1 MRAVDRRTFLVR
13 SAGLVCGAVFSSPLV
28 EALHGRQ
35 ALAQGGCTLAAGE
48 GEGGYGPLQPAG
60 PELALPAGF
69 TYRRFS
75 VMGTPMSD
83 GRPTPSAHDGMAAFA
98 LPNGNVRLVRNHE
111 IPGLATPE
119 LLTVAGDPL
128 KGYDP
133 GGQGGTTS
141 LEIKVMPDGDRRL
154 VRDFV
159 SLSGTIMNCAGGPTP
174 WGSWLSCE
182 ETTQGGPP
190 LRQPHGYCFEVRA
203 RANEE
208 VRATPLKA
216 LGRFVHEAVAVDPAT
231 GIVYE
236 TEDQSRAGLYRFIPD
251 QPGLLAAGGRL
262 EMLGIAGAPN
272 SDLSNSDPSQAVVV
286 GQPLPV
292 TWFDIAD
299 PDPDDAEENPSAVF
313 EQGDAQGAARFR
325 RLEGCWYGEDSIY
338 FTSTSGGA
346 AGLGQVWQYQPAAGV
361 DGQLTLVFESTEAAC
376 LDGPDNIT
384 VSPRGGILICE
395 DGGGEQYL
403 RGLTAAGKVFDF
415 ALNRITQ
422 REFAGATFSPDG
434 QTLFVNIQGDIVNP
448 GMTFAIWGPWGRGA
462 L

>member
-1 MRAVDRRTFLVR
+1 MRALDRRTFLVR
-13 SAGLVCGAVFSSPLV
+13 SASLACGAVLSSPLV
-28 EALHGRQ
+28 EALHGRR
-35 ALAQGGCTLAAGE
+35 ALAALGGCHLQAGQD
-48 GEGGYGPLQPAG
+48 EGGYGNLQPAG

-69 TYRRFS
+69 MYRRFS
-75 VMGTPMSD
+75 VTGTPMSD

-111 IPGLATPE
+111 IPGLATPG
-119 LLTVAGDPL
+119 LLTVAGDL
-128 KGYDP
+128 AKGYDP

-141 LEIKVMPDGDRRL
+141 LEIKVMPDGDHRL

-182 ETTQGGPP
+182 EGTQGGPP

-216 LGRFVHEAVAVDPAT
+216 LGRFVHEAVAVDRAT
-231 GIVYE
+231 GYVYE
-236 TEDQSRAGLYRFIPD
+236 TEDESHAGFYRFIPT
-251 QPGLLAAGGRL
+251 QPGVLAAGGRL
-262 EMLGIAGAPN
+262 QMLGI
-272 SDLSNSDPSQAVVV
+272 V
-286 GQPLPV
+286 GQPNYDTSHAVVGEALPAMWV
-292 TWFDIAD
+292 GIAD
-299 PDPDDAEENPSAVF
+299 PDPPDAEANPSAVF
-313 EQGDAQGAARFR
+313 EQGFGQGAARFR
-325 RLEGCWYGEDSIY
+325 RLEGCWYGGGSIF

-346 AGLGQVWQYQPAAGV
+346 AGLGQVWQYQPAVGV
-361 DGQLTLVFESTEAAC
+361 DGQLLLVFGSTDEAC

-403 RGLTAAGKVFDF
+403 RGLTTDGKIFDF
-415 ALNRITQ
+415 ALNLITQ

-434 QTLFVNIQGDIVNP
+434 QTLFVNIQGDVVNP
-448 GMTFAIWGPWGRGA
+448 GMTFAIWGPWERGA